1 MARSTGLHCHAGD
14 TAASPHWSRGHMATL
29 PAWHVMVWHVMV
41 WQQAQASSECRRRL
55 PARLDHGL
63 LLCSAAL
70 MSSVH
75 CTPLCSA
82 TGGHCMAC
90 ALRGH
95 MRAHACAPHS
105 MSWACMG
112 CTQIHAHT
120 STSAHRHAHVHPHTH
135 PHSRMYTH
143 MHICT
148 RCMSCKIYM
157 NGAQTSMCAHTHNGD
172 RLFQLPRFLWSVIR
186 NAFAF
191 AKGPR
196 PAVPAY
202 SCCRPARLLCGVLCP
217 QMFEMDAYVGVDVL
231 GLTFMKGDKVRAA
244 EGDRCRS

>member
-157 NGAQTSMCAHTHNGD
+157 NGAQTSMCAHTHTMETACSSCHDSSG
-172 RLFQLPRFLWSVIR
+172 LSSATLLPLQRGPGLQCLPTAAAVQRACSV
-186 NAFAF
+186 
-191 AKGPR
+191 
-196 PAVPAY
+196 V
-202 SCCRPARLLCGVLCP
+202 CCAR
-217 QMFEMDAYVGVDVL
+217 
-231 GLTFMKGDKVRAA
+231 
-244 EGDRCRS
+244 RCLRWTRMLEWMCWG

>member
-157 NGAQTSMCAHTHNGD
+157 NGAQTSMCAHTHT
-172 RLFQLPRFLWSVIR
+172 QW
-186 NAFAF
+186 
-191 AKGPR
+191 R
-196 PAVPAY
+196 PLVPAATIPLVCHPQRFCLCKGAQAC
-202 SCCRPARLLCGVLCP
+202 SACLQLLPSSAPALWCVVP
-217 QMFEMDAYVGVDVL
+217 ADV
-231 GLTFMKGDKVRAA
+231 
-244 EGDRCRS
+244 